1 MTVAGISLAIGPVDG
16 YLALAE
22 ATLGNR
28 SEAERLARRALE
40 QAEEWELPRYVDWF
54 RQRRTAMGF

>member
-1 MTVAGISLAIGPVDG
+1 MAVAGISLAIGPVDG

-28 SEAERLARRALE
+28 SEAGRLADQALE
-40 QAEEWELPRYVDWF
+40 QAEAWQLPRYGDWF
-54 RQRRTAMGF
+54 LRRRTAMGF